1 MEELKKNY
9 DLKEKGKDKYAINEK
24 IECVLDTKELWKI
37 EKVEGYNLQ
46 SIEKYYEFLKES
58 NREKDKVRIPL
69 IEKYIKKGEITN
81 MNTIIY
87 LIKHAEELEEKGIK
101 NTNESSQLMNE
112 KYILS
117 VKGEEQA
124 KELSENPELQNIDIL
139 WSSSYSRAKGTAKYI
154 TYKNNIDINIDSNL
168 NERKLGNIEDL
179 AKWMEGKKYGVVQS
193 YLLDRRYKGRDGES
207 CEEATQRVSDFL
219 NFILEDYKGKR
230 IALVSHGALL
240 SFLLTNWCELNED
253 VKLIW
258 NNKIIEIKEPS
269 ITKLTFDDGNLIN
282 IESINI

>member
-1 MEELKKNY
+1 MK
-9 DLKEKGKDKYAINEK
+9 
-24 IECVLDTKELWKI
+24 
-37 EKVEGYNLQ
+37 
-46 SIEKYYEFLKES
+46 
-58 NREKDKVRIPL
+58 
-69 IEKYIKKGEITN
+69 
-81 MNTIIY
+81 TIVY

-101 NTNESSQLMNE
+101 NTNEASQLMNE
-112 KYILS
+112 KFILS

-124 KELSENPELQNIDIL
+124 KQLSESLELQNIDIL

-154 TYKNNIDINIDSNL
+154 AYKNNLDINIDSRL
-168 NERKLGNIEDL
+168 NERKLGSIEDL
-179 AKWMEGKKYGVVQS
+179 AKWMQDKKYGVVQS
-193 YLLDRRYKGRDGES
+193 YLLDRKYKGREGES
-207 CEEATQRVSDFL
+207 SEEATQRVSEFL

-253 VKLIW
+253 VKLTW

-269 ITKLTFDDGNLIN
+269 ITKLTFIDKNLID